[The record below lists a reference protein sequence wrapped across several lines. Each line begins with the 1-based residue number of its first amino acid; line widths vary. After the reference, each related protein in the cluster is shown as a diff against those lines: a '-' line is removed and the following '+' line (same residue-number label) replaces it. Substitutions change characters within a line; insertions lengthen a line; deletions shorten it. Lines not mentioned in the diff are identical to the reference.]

1 VLFCPGIPGAGKTMI
16 VSTVVDYLKDRFGDD
31 DVGIAFVYYI
41 HGRRYEQKPI
51 DIYASILKQLVQVMA
66 TLPDAVSKLYDLHFG
81 LQRCA
86 N

>member
-1 VLFCPGIPGAGKTMI
+1 MI